1 MVGKLVVDV
10 LWELRGELPM
20 ELGKL
25 LEVLMQRT
33 GCRVEGSL
41 GKPVVEA
48 PSALGI
54 ASLHQDAEI
63 KVVCDSGEHIVR
75 LTNVVVAR
83 HSKPFST
90 VPKFYIIDYDI
101 PQL

>member
-1 MVGKLVVDV
+1 MSSEMVGKLVVDV
-10 LWELRGELPM
+10 LWEIRGELPM

-33 GCRVEGSL
+33 GCRAEATL
-41 GKPVVEA
+41 GKPVAEA

-63 KVVCDSGEHIVR
+63 KVVCDSKEHVVR
-75 LTNVVVAR
+75 LTNVVVTR
-83 HSKPFST
+83 HSKPFSIA
-90 VPKFYIIDYDI
+90 PKFYI
-101 PQL
+101 